1 MALGPDGYNYTRRS
15 LRDRILLGMFAANI
29 MFSLGNVIPVALV
42 TTGDTPATCGKL
54 VYSPSGVMVGI
65 GLFLFFSFF
74 TLFVFLTM
82 LMAVIGD
89 AYAQAKTEA
98 AEAEEKVNKVVS
110 PGMPSRKVLA
120 LKVEG
125 YFDHFRNLEC

>member
-1 MALGPDGYNYTRRS
+1 MLCRVRFWQFIRS
-15 LRDRILLGMFAANI
+15 R
-29 MFSLGNVIPVALV
+29 
-42 TTGDTPATCGKL
+42 
-54 VYSPSGVMVGI
+54 YYVGI